1 MVKPLSGAI
10 LAEKMANGTL
20 TKEEQN
26 AINAQRKKSKEAASL
41 FTKQKEKN
49 LQQGKEYA
57 RGYAIE
63 AEKERRVQ
71 AGLPEYDVQQQTT
84 NPINEQQSGNVK
96 KSKKQLRHEYELEKA
111 KKYREKQQA
120 KAENS
125 EWKAQV
131 HKESAAEAKVAKAE
145 HNATTNPNANEKK
158 VHKELKKAEQIN
170 PGSTKNVNEKELLN
184 TLEENKA
191 KAKAPTEFAT
201 KQTGKGVPTTP
212 VKPVTPTVA
221 PSGTGAVTGGAG
233 TATGGA
239 ATVTDIVPS
248 GAGAVTSEAGN
259 VAQTTAKTGSKFA
272 KFLKKAGR
280 IGAALLVVG
289 GIFYGIKKLF
299 GGGDDDKKTQAN
311 TPVQEQDTPA
321 PADETKKPA
330 KGSDGETTPA
340 PVGSDSPTQ
349 PAKGG
354 EKADDKAPADK
365 KEPAKVVPAPVADD
379 ENKEDK
385 VDKKDNAEKAD
396 KSEEARKR
404 NDRTLPQNY
413 TVKKGDNVWNIAKR
427 RLQEMNGKKPTDKEI
442 MNYTN
447 ELLKLNKLEY
457 EPDGYTVI
465 IHEGDNIEYTA

>member
-1 MVKPLSGAI
+1 MVKVSRTRRGA
-10 LAEKMANGTL
+10 APQRTL
-20 TKEEQN
+20 KDVRNEHKHGGKQDVGKGPSIFTKENNVTNNQN
-26 AINAQRKKSKEAASL
+26 
-41 FTKQKEKN
+41 
-49 LQQGKEYA
+49 
-57 RGYAIE
+57 
-63 AEKERRVQ
+63 
-71 AGLPEYDVQQQTT
+71 VQQQTTNQTSTT

-131 HKESAAEAKVAKAE
+131 HQESAAKAKVAKAE

-201 KQTGKGVPTTP
+201 KQTGTGVPTTP
-212 VKPVTPTVA
+212 VKPATPTA
-221 PSGTGAVTGGAG
+221 HSGAGAVTGGAG
-233 TATGGA
+233 TATKTGTKV
-239 ATVTDIVPS
+239 ATE
-248 GAGAVTSEAGN
+248 EASH
-259 VAQTTAKTGSKFA
+259 VAQTAAKSGSKFT
-272 KFLKKAGR
+272 KFLKKGGK
-280 IGAALLVVG
+280 IGAALLVIG
-289 GIFYGIKKLF
+289 GLFYGIKKLF

-311 TPVQEQDTPA
+311 TPVQEQKDTPA
-321 PADETKKPA
+321 PADKTKKPA
-330 KGSDGETTPA
+330 KGSDGETASA

-349 PAKGG
+349 PAKGE
-354 EKADDKAPADK
+354 EKADDKAKPADK
-365 KEPAKVVPAPVADD
+365 KDPAKATPAPVSGD
-379 ENKEDK
+379 EKETKESD
-385 VDKKDNAEKAD
+385 KAD
-396 KSEEARKR
+396 KPDKAEDKNRA
-404 NDRTLPQNY
+404 LPKNY

-427 RLQEMNGKKPTDKEI
+427 RLQEMNGKKPTDREI

-465 IHEGDNIEYTA
+465 IHKGDNIEYAA

>member
-49 LQQGKEYA
+49 LQQGKEFA

-63 AEKERRVQ
+63 AEKARRVQ
-71 AGLPEYDVQQQTT
+71 AGLPEYDVQQQE
-84 NPINEQQSGNVK
+84 PSK
-96 KSKKQLRHEYELEKA
+96 PLSKSEYKKQQAIKN
-111 KKYREKQQA
+111 REKQQA

-131 HKESAAEAKVAKAE
+131 HKESAAKAKVAKAE

-170 PGSTKNVNEKELLN
+170 PGSTKNVNEKELLK
-184 TLEENKA
+184 TLEENKKTA
-191 KAKAPTEFAT
+191 A
-201 KQTGKGVPTTP
+201 
-212 VKPVTPTVA
+212 TPTVA
-221 PSGTGAVTGGAG
+221 PSGAGAVTGGAG
-233 TATGGA
+233 TATETVANGTKV
-239 ATVTDIVPS
+239 ATE
-248 GAGAVTSEAGN
+248 EASH
-259 VAQTTAKTGSKFA
+259 VAQTAAKSGSKFT
-272 KFLKKAGR
+272 KFLKKGGK
-280 IGAALLVVG
+280 IGAALLVIG
-289 GIFYGIKKLF
+289 GLFYGIKKLF

-311 TPVQEQDTPA
+311 TPVQEQKDTPA
-321 PADETKKPA
+321 PADKTKKPA
-330 KGSDGETTPA
+330 KGSDGGTTPA

-349 PAKGG
+349 PAKGE
-354 EKADDKAPADK
+354 EKADDKAKPADK
-365 KEPAKVVPAPVADD
+365 KDPAKATPAPVSGD
-379 ENKEDK
+379 EKETKESDKAEDK
-385 VDKKDNAEKAD
+385 NRA
-396 KSEEARKR
+396 
-404 NDRTLPQNY
+404 LPKNY

-427 RLQEMNGKKPTDKEI
+427 RLQEMNGKKPTDREI

-465 IHEGDNIEYTA
+465 IHKGDNIEYAA

>member
-1 MVKPLSGAI
+1 MVKPLSGAL

-49 LQQGKEYA
+49 LQQGKEFA

-63 AEKERRVQ
+63 AEKARRVQ
-71 AGLPEYDVQQQTT
+71 AGLPEYD
-84 NPINEQQSGNVK
+84 IQQSTPSK
-96 KSKKQLRHEYELEKA
+96 PLSKSEYKKQQAIKN
-111 KKYREKQQA
+111 REKQQA
-120 KAENS
+120 RAENS

-191 KAKAPTEFAT
+191 KAKVRT
-201 KQTGKGVPTTP
+201 
-212 VKPVTPTVA
+212 A
-221 PSGTGAVTGGAG
+221 PSEAGAVTGGAG
-233 TATGGA
+233 TATKTVSNGTKV
-239 ATVTDIVPS
+239 ATE
-248 GAGAVTSEAGN
+248 EASHI
-259 VAQTTAKTGSKFA
+259 AQTAAKSGSKFT
-272 KFLKKAGR
+272 KFLKKGGK
-280 IGAALLVVG
+280 IGAALLVIG
-289 GIFYGIKKLF
+289 GLFYGIKKLF

-311 TPVQEQDTPA
+311 TPVQEQKDTPA
-321 PADETKKPA
+321 PADKTKKPA
-330 KGSDGETTPA
+330 KGSDGETA

-349 PAKGG
+349 PAKGE
-354 EKADDKAPADK
+354 EKADDKAKPADK
-365 KEPAKVVPAPVADD
+365 KDPAKATPAPVSGD
-379 ENKEDK
+379 EKETKESD
-385 VDKKDNAEKAD
+385 KAD
-396 KSEEARKR
+396 KPDKAEDKNRA
-404 NDRTLPQNY
+404 LPKNY

-427 RLQEMNGKKPTDKEI
+427 RLQEMNGKKPTDREI

-465 IHEGDNIEYTA
+465 IHKGDNIEYAA

>member
-49 LQQGKEYA
+49 LQQGKEFA

-63 AEKERRVQ
+63 AEKARRVQ
-71 AGLPEYDVQQQTT
+71 AGLPEYDVQQQG
-84 NPINEQQSGNVK
+84 PSKPLSKSEYRKQQAIKN
-96 KSKKQLRHEYELEKA
+96 
-111 KKYREKQQA
+111 REKQQA

-131 HKESAAEAKVAKAE
+131 HQESAAKAKVAKAE

-158 VHKELKKAEQIN
+158 VHKELKKAEQISQ
-170 PGSTKNVNEKELLN
+170 GSTKNVNEKELLK

-191 KAKAPTEFAT
+191 KATAPIEPA
-201 KQTGKGVPTTP
+201 
-212 VKPVTPTVA
+212 TPTA
-221 PSGTGAVTGGAG
+221 PSGAGAVTGGAG
-233 TATGGA
+233 TATKTGTKV
-239 ATVTDIVPS
+239 ATE
-248 GAGAVTSEAGN
+248 EASH
-259 VAQTTAKTGSKFA
+259 VAQTAAKSGSKFT
-272 KFLKKAGR
+272 KFLKKGGK
-280 IGAALLVVG
+280 IGAALLVIG
-289 GIFYGIKKLF
+289 GLFYGIKKLF

-311 TPVQEQDTPA
+311 TPVQEQKDTPA
-321 PADETKKPA
+321 PADKTKKPA

-349 PAKGG
+349 PAKGE
-354 EKADDKAPADK
+354 EKADDKAKPADK
-365 KEPAKVVPAPVADD
+365 KDPAKATPAPVSGD
-379 ENKEDK
+379 EKETKESD
-385 VDKKDNAEKAD
+385 KAD
-396 KSEEARKR
+396 KPDKAEDKNRA
-404 NDRTLPQNY
+404 LPKNY

-427 RLQEMNGKKPTDKEI
+427 RLQEMNGKKPTDREI

-465 IHEGDNIEYTA
+465 IHKGDNIEYAA

>member
-49 LQQGKEYA
+49 LQKGQEYA

-71 AGLPEYDVQQQTT
+71 AGLPEYDVQQQE
-84 NPINEQQSGNVK
+84 PSKPLSKSEYRKQQAIKN
-96 KSKKQLRHEYELEKA
+96 
-111 KKYREKQQA
+111 REKQQA

-125 EWKAQV
+125 NWKAKV
-131 HKESAAEAKVAKAE
+131 HQESAAKAKVAKAE

-158 VHKELKKAEQIN
+158 VHKELKKAEQISQ
-170 PGSTKNVNEKELLN
+170 GSTKNVNEKELLN

-191 KAKAPTEFAT
+191 KAKAP
-201 KQTGKGVPTTP
+201 
-212 VKPVTPTVA
+212 VKPATPIVA
-221 PSGTGAVTGGAG
+221 PSGAGAVTGGAG
-233 TATGGA
+233 TATKTVANGTKV
-239 ATVTDIVPS
+239 ATE
-248 GAGAVTSEAGN
+248 EASH
-259 VAQTTAKTGSKFA
+259 VAQTAAKSGSKFT
-272 KFLKKAGR
+272 KFLKKGGK
-280 IGAALLVVG
+280 IGAALLVIG
-289 GIFYGIKKLF
+289 GLFYGIKKLF

-311 TPVQEQDTPA
+311 TPVQEQKDTPA
-321 PADETKKPA
+321 PADKTKKPA
-330 KGSDGETTPA
+330 KGSDGETAPA

-349 PAKGG
+349 PAKGE
-354 EKADDKAPADK
+354 EKADDKAKPADK
-365 KEPAKVVPAPVADD
+365 KDPAKATPAPVSDD

-396 KSEEARKR
+396 KSEEAKKR

-465 IHEGDNIEYTA
+465 IHEGDNIAYTA

>member
-1 MVKPLSGAI
+1 MVKPLSGVL

-20 TKEEQN
+20 TNEEQN

-49 LQQGKEYA
+49 LQKGREFA

-71 AGLPEYDVQQQTT
+71 AGLPEYDVQQQE
-84 NPINEQQSGNVK
+84 PSKPLSKSEYRKQQAIKN
-96 KSKKQLRHEYELEKA
+96 
-111 KKYREKQQA
+111 REKQQA

-131 HKESAAEAKVAKAE
+131 HKESAAKAKVAKAE

-212 VKPVTPTVA
+212 VKPATPTVA
-221 PSGTGAVTGGAG
+221 PSGAGAVTGGAG
-233 TATGGA
+233 TATGA
-239 ATVTDIVPS
+239 NKVATE
-248 GAGAVTSEAGN
+248 EASH
-259 VAQTTAKTGSKFA
+259 VAQTAAKSGSKFT
-272 KFLKKAGR
+272 KFLKKGGK
-280 IGAALLVVG
+280 IGAALLVIG
-289 GIFYGIKKLF
+289 GLFYGIKKLF

-311 TPVQEQDTPA
+311 TPVQEQKDTPA
-321 PADETKKPA
+321 PADKTKKPA
-330 KGSDGETTPA
+330 KGSDGETASA

-349 PAKGG
+349 PAKGE
-354 EKADDKAPADK
+354 EKADDKAKPADK
-365 KEPAKVVPAPVADD
+365 KDPAKATPAPVSGD
-379 ENKEDK
+379 EKETKESD
-385 VDKKDNAEKAD
+385 KAD
-396 KSEEARKR
+396 KPDKAEDKNRA
-404 NDRTLPQNY
+404 LPKNY

-427 RLQEMNGKKPTDKEI
+427 RLQEMNGKKPTDREI

-465 IHEGDNIEYTA
+465 IHKGDNIEYAA

>member
-1 MVKPLSGAI
+1 MVKPLSGAL

-20 TKEEQN
+20 TNEEQN

-49 LQQGKEYA
+49 LQKGQEYA

-71 AGLPEYDVQQQTT
+71 AGLPEYDVQQQE
-84 NPINEQQSGNVK
+84 PSKPLSKSEYRKQQAIKN
-96 KSKKQLRHEYELEKA
+96 
-111 KKYREKQQA
+111 REKQQA

-131 HKESAAEAKVAKAE
+131 HKESAAKAKVAKAE

-158 VHKELKKAEQIN
+158 VHKELKKAEQISQ
-170 PGSTKNVNEKELLN
+170 GSTKNVNEKELLK

-191 KAKAPTEFAT
+191 KATA
-201 KQTGKGVPTTP
+201 
-212 VKPVTPTVA
+212 PTVA
-221 PSGTGAVTGGAG
+221 PSGTGAVTGEA
-233 TATGGA
+233 GA
-239 ATVTDIVPS
+239 ATKTVANGTKV
-248 GAGAVTSEAGN
+248 ATEEASH
-259 VAQTTAKTGSKFA
+259 VAQTAVKSGSKFT
-272 KFLKKAGR
+272 KFLKKGGK
-280 IGAALLVVG
+280 IGAALLVIG
-289 GIFYGIKKLF
+289 GLFYGIKKLF

-311 TPVQEQDTPA
+311 TPVQEQKDTPA
-321 PADETKKPA
+321 PADKTKKPA
-330 KGSDGETTPA
+330 KGSDGETAPA

-349 PAKGG
+349 PAKGE
-354 EKADDKAPADK
+354 EKADDKAKPADK
-365 KEPAKVVPAPVADD
+365 KDPAKATPAPVSGD
-379 ENKEDK
+379 EKETKESD
-385 VDKKDNAEKAD
+385 KAD
-396 KSEEARKR
+396 KPDKAENKNRA
-404 NDRTLPQNY
+404 LPKNY

-427 RLQEMNGKKPTDKEI
+427 RLQEMNGKKPTDREI

-465 IHEGDNIEYTA
+465 IHKGDNIEYAA

>member
-49 LQQGKEYA
+49 LQQGKEFA

-84 NPINEQQSGNVK
+84 NPINEQQSGV
-96 KSKKQLRHEYELEKA
+96 SKRQQRRNRTIEKA
-111 KKYREKQQA
+111 KQYRDAQQRR
-120 KAENS
+120 AENS
-125 EWKAQV
+125 KWKAQV
-131 HKESAAEAKVAKAE
+131 HQESAANATVANAE
-145 HNATTNPNANEKK
+145 HNAKTNPDANPKNIHKK
-158 VHKELKKAEQIN
+158 VKKAEQIN

-184 TLEENKA
+184 TLEENKK
-191 KAKAPTEFAT
+191 KAA
-201 KQTGKGVPTTP
+201 
-212 VKPVTPTVA
+212 TPTVA

-233 TATGGA
+233 TATKTGTKV
-239 ATVTDIVPS
+239 ATE
-248 GAGAVTSEAGN
+248 EASH
-259 VAQTTAKTGSKFA
+259 VAQTAAKSGSKFT
-272 KFLKKAGR
+272 KFLKKGGK
-280 IGAALLVVG
+280 IGAALLVIG
-289 GIFYGIKKLF
+289 GLFYGIKKLF

-311 TPVQEQDTPA
+311 TPVQEQKDTPA
-321 PADETKKPA
+321 PADKTKKPA
-330 KGSDGETTPA
+330 KGSDGETAPA

-349 PAKGG
+349 PAKGE
-354 EKADDKAPADK
+354 EKADDKAKPADK
-365 KEPAKVVPAPVADD
+365 KDPAKATPAPVSGD
-379 ENKEDK
+379 EKETKESD
-385 VDKKDNAEKAD
+385 KAD
-396 KSEEARKR
+396 KPDKAEDKNRA
-404 NDRTLPQNY
+404 LPKNY

-427 RLQEMNGKKPTDKEI
+427 RLQEMNGKKPTDREI

-465 IHEGDNIEYTA
+465 IHKGDNIEYAA

>member
-1 MVKPLSGAI
+1 MSKVSGVVMADLI
-10 LAEKMANGTL
+10 ANGKATPSQL
-20 TKEEQN
+20 EQVKEN
-26 AINAQRKKSKEAASL
+26 NRNNFNIW
-41 FTKQKEKN
+41 QKEHNAK
-49 LQQGKEYA
+49 QEHK
-57 RGYAIE
+57 RGMAIE
-63 AEKERRVQ
+63 FEKERRVK
-71 AGLPEYDVQQQTT
+71 AGLPEYD
-84 NPINEQQSGNVK
+84 IQQSEPSK
-96 KSKKQLRHEYELEKA
+96 PLSKSEYRKQQAIKN
-111 KKYREKQQA
+111 REKQQA

-125 EWKAQV
+125 EWKAKV
-131 HKESAAEAKVAKAE
+131 HQESAAKAKVAKAE

-158 VHKELKKAEQIN
+158 VHKELKNAERMS
-170 PGSTKNVNEKELLN
+170 PGSTANVNEKELIE
-184 TLEENKA
+184 TIEKNKA
-191 KAKAPTEFAT
+191 KATA
-201 KQTGKGVPTTP
+201 
-212 VKPVTPTVA
+212 PTVA
-221 PSGTGAVTGGAG
+221 PSGTGAVTGEA
-233 TATGGA
+233 GA
-239 ATVTDIVPS
+239 ATKTVANGTKV
-248 GAGAVTSEAGN
+248 ATEEASH
-259 VAQTTAKTGSKFA
+259 VAQTAVKSGSKFT
-272 KFLKKAGR
+272 KFLKKGGK
-280 IGAALLVVG
+280 IGAALLVIG
-289 GIFYGIKKLF
+289 GLFYGIKKLF

-311 TPVQEQDTPA
+311 TPVQEQKDTPA
-321 PADETKKPA
+321 PADKTKKPA

-385 VDKKDNAEKAD
+385 VDQKDNAEKAD

-427 RLQEMNGKKPTDKEI
+427 RLQEMNGKKPTDREI

-465 IHEGDNIEYTA
+465 IHKGDNIEYAA

>member
-1 MVKPLSGAI
+1 MVKPLSGVVMGDLI
-10 LAEKMANGTL
+10 ANGKATPSQL
-20 TKEEQN
+20 EQVKEN
-26 AINAQRKKSKEAASL
+26 NRNNFNIW
-41 FTKQKEKN
+41 QKEHNAK
-49 LQQGKEYA
+49 QEYK
-57 RGYAIE
+57 RGMAIE
-63 AEKERRVQ
+63 FEKEKRVQ
-71 AGLPEYDVQQQTT
+71 AGLPEYDVQQQTTNQTSTT

-125 EWKAQV
+125 EWKAKV
-131 HKESAAEAKVAKAE
+131 HQESAAKAKVAKAE

-201 KQTGKGVPTTP
+201 KQTGTGVPTTP
-212 VKPVTPTVA
+212 VKPATPTVA
-221 PSGTGAVTGGAG
+221 PSGT
-233 TATGGA
+233 
-239 ATVTDIVPS
+239 
-248 GAGAVTSEAGN
+248 GAVTSEAGN
-259 VAQTTAKTGSKFA
+259 VAQTTAKTGSKFT
-272 KFLKKAGR
+272 KFLKKAGK

-289 GIFYGIKKLF
+289 GLFYGIKKLF

-311 TPVQEQDTPA
+311 TPVQEQKDTPA

-330 KGSDGETTPA
+330 NGSDGETTPA
-340 PVGSDSPTQ
+340 PVDSDSPTQ

-365 KEPAKVVPAPVADD
+365 KDPAKVVPAPVADD

>member
-1 MVKPLSGAI
+1 MVKPLSGAL

-20 TKEEQN
+20 TNEEQN

-49 LQQGKEYA
+49 LQKGQEYA

-71 AGLPEYDVQQQTT
+71 AGLPEYDVQQQE
-84 NPINEQQSGNVK
+84 PSKPLSKSEYRKQQAIKN
-96 KSKKQLRHEYELEKA
+96 
-111 KKYREKQQA
+111 REKQQA

-131 HKESAAEAKVAKAE
+131 HKESAAKAKVAKAE

-170 PGSTKNVNEKELLN
+170 PGSTKNVNEKELLK

-191 KAKAPTEFAT
+191 KATAPIEPA
-201 KQTGKGVPTTP
+201 
-212 VKPVTPTVA
+212 TPTA
-221 PSGTGAVTGGAG
+221 PSGAGAVTGGAG
-233 TATGGA
+233 TATKTVANGTKV
-239 ATVTDIVPS
+239 ATE
-248 GAGAVTSEAGN
+248 EASH
-259 VAQTTAKTGSKFA
+259 VAQTAAKSGSKFT
-272 KFLKKAGR
+272 KFLKKGGK
-280 IGAALLVVG
+280 IGAALLVIG
-289 GIFYGIKKLF
+289 GLFYGIKKLL

-311 TPVQEQDTPA
+311 TPVQEPKDTPA
-321 PADETKKPA
+321 PADKTKKPA
-330 KGSDGETTPA
+330 KGSDVETTPA

-349 PAKGG
+349 PAKGE
-354 EKADDKAPADK
+354 EKADDKAKPADK
-365 KEPAKVVPAPVADD
+365 KDPAKATPAPVSDD

-385 VDKKDNAEKAD
+385 VDKKDNADKAD
-396 KSEEARKR
+396 KAEDKNRA
-404 NDRTLPQNY
+404 LPKNY

-427 RLQEMNGKKPTDKEI
+427 RLQEMNGKKPTDREI

-465 IHEGDNIEYTA
+465 IHKGDNIEYAA

>member
-49 LQQGKEYA
+49 LQKGREYA

-71 AGLPEYDVQQQTT
+71 AGLPEYD
-84 NPINEQQSGNVK
+84 IQQSTPSK
-96 KSKKQLRHEYELEKA
+96 PLSKSEYRKQQAIKN
-111 KKYREKQQA
+111 REKQQA

-131 HKESAAEAKVAKAE
+131 HKESAAKAKVAKAE

-158 VHKELKKAEQIN
+158 VHKELKKAEQISQ
-170 PGSTKNVNEKELLN
+170 GSTKNVNEKELLK
-184 TLEENKA
+184 TLEENKE
-191 KAKAPTEFAT
+191 KATA
-201 KQTGKGVPTTP
+201 P
-212 VKPVTPTVA
+212 VKPATPTVA
-221 PSGTGAVTGGAG
+221 PSGAGAVTGGAG
-233 TATGGA
+233 TATGA
-239 ATVTDIVPS
+239 NKVATE
-248 GAGAVTSEAGN
+248 EASHI
-259 VAQTTAKTGSKFA
+259 AQTAAKSGSKFT
-272 KFLKKAGR
+272 KFLKKGGK
-280 IGAALLVVG
+280 IGAALLVIG
-289 GIFYGIKKLF
+289 GLFYGIKKLF

-311 TPVQEQDTPA
+311 TPVQEQKDTPA
-321 PADETKKPA
+321 PADKTKKPA

-349 PAKGG
+349 PAKGE
-354 EKADDKAPADK
+354 EKADDKAKPADK
-365 KEPAKVVPAPVADD
+365 KDPAKATPAPVSGD
-379 ENKEDK
+379 EKETKESD
-385 VDKKDNAEKAD
+385 KAD
-396 KSEEARKR
+396 KPDKAEDKNRA
-404 NDRTLPQNY
+404 LPKNY

-427 RLQEMNGKKPTDKEI
+427 RLQEMNGKKPTDREI

-465 IHEGDNIEYTA
+465 IHKGDNIEYAA

>member
-1 MVKPLSGAI
+1 MVKPLSGAL

-20 TKEEQN
+20 TNEEQN

-49 LQQGKEYA
+49 LQKGQEYA

-71 AGLPEYDVQQQTT
+71 AGLPEYDVQQQE
-84 NPINEQQSGNVK
+84 PSKPLSKSEYRKQQAIKN
-96 KSKKQLRHEYELEKA
+96 
-111 KKYREKQQA
+111 REKQQA

-131 HKESAAEAKVAKAE
+131 HKESAAKAKVAKAE

-158 VHKELKKAEQIN
+158 VHKELKKAEQISQ
-170 PGSTKNVNEKELLN
+170 GSTKNVNEKELLK

-191 KAKAPTEFAT
+191 KATA
-201 KQTGKGVPTTP
+201 P
-212 VKPVTPTVA
+212 VKPATPTVA
-221 PSGTGAVTGGAG
+221 PSGTGAVTGEA
-233 TATGGA
+233 GA
-239 ATVTDIVPS
+239 ATKTVANGTKV
-248 GAGAVTSEAGN
+248 ATEEASH
-259 VAQTTAKTGSKFA
+259 VAQTAVKSGSKFT
-272 KFLKKAGR
+272 KFLKKGGK
-280 IGAALLVVG
+280 IGAALLVIG
-289 GIFYGIKKLF
+289 GLFYGIKKLF

-311 TPVQEQDTPA
+311 TPVQEQKDTPA
-321 PADETKKPA
+321 PADKTKKPA

-349 PAKGG
+349 PAKGE
-354 EKADDKAPADK
+354 EKADDKAKPADK
-365 KEPAKVVPAPVADD
+365 KDPAKATPAPVSDD

-385 VDKKDNAEKAD
+385 VDKKDNADKAD
-396 KSEEARKR
+396 KAEDKNRA
-404 NDRTLPQNY
+404 LPKNY

-427 RLQEMNGKKPTDKEI
+427 RLQEMNGKKPTDREI

-465 IHEGDNIEYTA
+465 IHKGDNIEYAA

>member
-1 MVKPLSGAI
+1 MVKPLSGAL

-20 TKEEQN
+20 TNEEQN

-49 LQQGKEYA
+49 LQQGKEFA

-63 AEKERRVQ
+63 AEKARRVQ
-71 AGLPEYDVQQQTT
+71 AGLPEYD
-84 NPINEQQSGNVK
+84 IQQSTPSK
-96 KSKKQLRHEYELEKA
+96 PLSKSEYRKQQAIKN
-111 KKYREKQQA
+111 REKQQA

-170 PGSTKNVNEKELLN
+170 PGSTKNVNENKLLN
-184 TLEENKA
+184 ILEENKEQA
-191 KAKAPTEFAT
+191 KART
-201 KQTGKGVPTTP
+201 
-212 VKPVTPTVA
+212 A

-233 TATGGA
+233 TATGA
-239 ATVTDIVPS
+239 NKVATE
-248 GAGAVTSEAGN
+248 EASH
-259 VAQTTAKTGSKFA
+259 VAQTAAKSGSKFT
-272 KFLKKAGR
+272 KFLKKGGK
-280 IGAALLVVG
+280 IGAALLVIG
-289 GIFYGIKKLF
+289 GLFYGIKKLF

-311 TPVQEQDTPA
+311 TPVQEQKDTPA
-321 PADETKKPA
+321 PADKTKKPA

-349 PAKGG
+349 PAKGE
-354 EKADDKAPADK
+354 EKADDKAKPADK
-365 KEPAKVVPAPVADD
+365 KDPAKATPAPVSGD
-379 ENKEDK
+379 EKETKESD
-385 VDKKDNAEKAD
+385 KAD
-396 KSEEARKR
+396 KPDKAEDKNRA
-404 NDRTLPQNY
+404 LPKNY
-413 TVKKGDNVWNIAKR
+413 IVKKGDNVWNIAKR
-427 RLQEMNGKKPTDKEI
+427 RLQEMNGKKPTDREI

-465 IHEGDNIEYTA
+465 IHKGDNIEYAA

>member
-1 MVKPLSGAI
+1 MVKPLSGAL

-20 TKEEQN
+20 TNEEQN

-49 LQQGKEYA
+49 LQKGQEYA

-71 AGLPEYDVQQQTT
+71 AGLPEYDVQQQE
-84 NPINEQQSGNVK
+84 PSKPLSKSEYRKQQAIKN
-96 KSKKQLRHEYELEKA
+96 
-111 KKYREKQQA
+111 REKQQA

-131 HKESAAEAKVAKAE
+131 HKESAAKAKVAKAE

-158 VHKELKKAEQIN
+158 VHKELKKAEQISQ
-170 PGSTKNVNEKELLN
+170 GSTKNVNEKELLK

-191 KAKAPTEFAT
+191 KATA
-201 KQTGKGVPTTP
+201 P
-212 VKPVTPTVA
+212 VKPATPTVA
-221 PSGTGAVTGGAG
+221 PSGTGAVTGEA
-233 TATGGA
+233 GA
-239 ATVTDIVPS
+239 ATKTVANGTKV
-248 GAGAVTSEAGN
+248 ATEEASH
-259 VAQTTAKTGSKFA
+259 VAQTAVKSGSKFT
-272 KFLKKAGR
+272 KFLKKGGK
-280 IGAALLVVG
+280 IGAALLVIG
-289 GIFYGIKKLF
+289 GLFYGIKKLL

-311 TPVQEQDTPA
+311 TPVQEPKDTPA
-321 PADETKKPA
+321 PADKTKKPA

-349 PAKGG
+349 PAKGE
-354 EKADDKAPADK
+354 EKADDKAKPADK
-365 KEPAKVVPAPVADD
+365 KDPAKATPAPVSDD

-385 VDKKDNAEKAD
+385 VDKKDNADKAD
-396 KSEEARKR
+396 KAEDKNRA
-404 NDRTLPQNY
+404 LPKNY

-427 RLQEMNGKKPTDKEI
+427 RLQEMNGKKPTDREI

-465 IHEGDNIEYTA
+465 IHKGDNIEYAA

>member
-49 LQQGKEYA
+49 LQQGKEFA
-57 RGYAIE
+57 RGFAIE

-71 AGLPEYDVQQQTT
+71 AGLPEYD
-84 NPINEQQSGNVK
+84 IQQSTPSK
-96 KSKKQLRHEYELEKA
+96 PLSKSEYRKQQAIKN
-111 KKYREKQQA
+111 REKQQA

-131 HKESAAEAKVAKAE
+131 HKESAAKAKVAQAE
-145 HNATTNPNANEKK
+145 HNATTNPDANPKNIHKK
-158 VHKELKKAEQIN
+158 VKNAEKIN
-170 PGSTKNVNEKELLN
+170 PGSTKNVNENKLLN
-184 TLEENKA
+184 ILEENKEQA
-191 KAKAPTEFAT
+191 KART
-201 KQTGKGVPTTP
+201 
-212 VKPVTPTVA
+212 A

-233 TATGGA
+233 TATKTGTKV
-239 ATVTDIVPS
+239 ATE
-248 GAGAVTSEAGN
+248 EASH
-259 VAQTTAKTGSKFA
+259 VAQTAAKSGSKFT
-272 KFLKKAGR
+272 KFLKKGGK
-280 IGAALLVVG
+280 IGAALLVIG
-289 GIFYGIKKLF
+289 GLFYGIKKLF

-311 TPVQEQDTPA
+311 TPVQEQKDTPA
-321 PADETKKPA
+321 PADKTKKPA
-330 KGSDGETTPA
+330 KGSDGETAPA

-349 PAKGG
+349 PAKGE
-354 EKADDKAPADK
+354 EKADDKAKPADK
-365 KEPAKVVPAPVADD
+365 KDPAKATPAPVSGD
-379 ENKEDK
+379 EKETKESD
-385 VDKKDNAEKAD
+385 KAD
-396 KSEEARKR
+396 KPDKAEDKNRA
-404 NDRTLPQNY
+404 LPKNY

-427 RLQEMNGKKPTDKEI
+427 RLQEMNGKKPTDREI

-465 IHEGDNIEYTA
+465 IHKGDNIEYAA